1 MQILMQ
7 RYEICIE
14 IEEEYVECINFYNH
28 SNNKI
33 INNII
38 RYSFVY
44 SSRVINGSIQM
55 TCC

>member
-1 MQILMQ
+1 MQ